1 MCAAFCAMGNRALLN
16 YYAGGHMF
24 SLGFLSTR
32 AARQRLRAAF
42 RLPGLDVDD
51 LSDSDQQ

>member
-1 MCAAFCAMGNRALLN
+1 MGNSALLN

-51 LSDSDQQ
+51 LSDADQQ